1 MEDKVANEE
10 KIIGAGWSFP
20 PEFDAVAGA
29 VKMTSGQEDIN
40 NSLFIIFTT
49 ALGERIMQPKFGC
62 SLHSM
67 VMEPMNTGNLAYIRA
82 MLETAILYHEPRI
95 DAELIEFKVN
105 ANEGILDIKVSY
117 KIRASNSRFNFVYP
131 FYLSEGDKV

>member
-1 MEDKVANEE
+1 MADEN

-20 PEFDAVAGA
+20 PQFDAVAGGI
-29 VKMTSGQEDIN
+29 KMTTGHEDIN
-40 NSLFIIFTT
+40 NSLFIIFNT

-67 VMEPMNTGNLAYIRA
+67 VMEPMNTGNLSYIRT

-95 DAELIEFKVN
+95 DAEDIDFNFN
-105 ANEGILDIKVSY
+105 ANEGVLDIKVMY
-117 KIRASNSRFNFVYP
+117 RIRATNSRFNYVYP
-131 FYLSEGDKV
+131 FYLAEGEKI